1 MSTSVD
7 PLQSF
12 RTDAASSPTALD
24 QSSGLSADRLAT
36 GVDFFKLLTAQMQAQ
51 DPMQPVDN
59 TQFLTQ
65 LAQYTGLQQQ
75 LNTNTTLSSMAA
87 LQQSLSALQTM
98 TQTASMIGRT
108 VDYVDPTTGADL
120 SGNVTGVSASNGQV
134 VLDVDGAK
142 VPLNAITAVRAEG

>member
-1 MSTSVD
+1 MATSVD
-7 PLQSF
+7 PLQQYRS
-12 RTDAASSPTALD
+12 TTPATPTALD
-24 QSSGLSADRLAT
+24 QSSGLTPDRLAS

-65 LAQYTGLQQQ
+65 LAQYTQLQQQ
-75 LNTNTTLSSMAA
+75 LSTNNTLSSMAA

-108 VDYVDPTTGADL
+108 VDYVDPTSGADM

-134 VLDVDGAK
+134 VLDVDGSK

>member
-1 MSTSVD
+1 MATTVD
-7 PLQSF
+7 PLQAY
-12 RTDAASSPTALD
+12 RTAAPSSPTALD
-24 QSSGLSADRLAT
+24 QTSGLSAQRLAS

-65 LAQYTGLQQQ
+65 LAQYTQLQQS
-75 LNTNTTLSSMAA
+75 LDTNNTLTSMAA

-98 TQTASMIGRT
+98 TQTASMIGRI
-108 VDYVDPTTGADL
+108 VDYVDPTTGSDL
-120 SGNVTGVSASNGQV
+120 SGKVSGVSAANGQV
-134 VLDVDGAK
+134 VLDVDGSK